1 MICLRRFTDWSKCTT
16 LVQDTDCGRGC
27 VYVEVGARGNASELA
42 SQFGVN
48 LKLLE
53 KIKAIKRQKE
63 GRKEGKID
71 QI

>member
-1 MICLRRFTDWSKCTT
+1 M
-16 LVQDTDCGRGC
+16 
-27 VYVEVGARGNASELA
+27 EVGARGNASELA